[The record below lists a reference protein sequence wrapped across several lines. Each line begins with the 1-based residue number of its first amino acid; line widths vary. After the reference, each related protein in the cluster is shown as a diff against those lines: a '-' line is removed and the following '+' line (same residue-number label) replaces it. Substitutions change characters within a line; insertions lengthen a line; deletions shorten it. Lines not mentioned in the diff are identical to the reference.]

1 MNVFTRLPSVQG
13 YGSLINALYGDV
25 TSTHPLYQLNACKL
39 ADGVFRQL
47 RLASIAVSTLELAT
61 PVSRGTPASLSCL
74 PLQSAEKTQ
83 RYFGQ
88 MLAVRT
94 IDLVGFRGQSVAT
107 GAVRVRL
114 LNAYGKPFGPTIIQ
128 PGDGRMSF
136 NFRTFVRDAAGV
148 EIHAASGALIGS
160 TIVHP
165 KGAHVQAYRL
175 TTPFQQ
181 ALSSPAWQIAKTT
194 GSMTIFHAT
203 SLRRSAWLGGEV
215 STSRITDIR
224 NASWGDSWISVKATH
239 PTVLKRSMEWIP
251 GWRATA
257 LNETTGKTER
267 VRVVRSGLIQQV
279 TVPTGSWT
287 IHFHYHAPHIEEG
300 LAGSLL
306 GVVTGAAALAWLRGW
321 VPRRRK
327 DKVRA

>member
-25 TSTHPLYQLNACKL
+25 TSTHPLFQLNACKL
-39 ADGVFRQL
+39 ANGVFRQL

-61 PVSRGTPASLSCL
+61 PVSHGTPASLSCL
-74 PLQSAEKTQ
+74 PSQSAEKTQ

-94 IDLVGFRGQSVAT
+94 IDLVGFDGQRVAT
-107 GAVRVRL
+107 GMVRARL
-114 LNAYGKPFGPTIIQ
+114 LNDHGVPFGPTLVKA
-128 PGDGRMSF
+128 GDVRMSF
-136 NFRTFVRDAAGV
+136 NFRRFHREAAGV
-148 EIHAASGALIGS
+148 ELHAANGALIGS

-165 KGAHVQAYRL
+165 RGVHAQAYRL

-181 ALSSPAWQIAKTT
+181 ALSSPSWQIAQTV
-194 GSMTIFHAT
+194 GSMTIFKAT

-215 STSRITDIR
+215 QSSRITNIT
-224 NASWGDSWISVKATH
+224 NASWGDSWVSVTATH

-257 LNETTGKTER
+257 RNDQTGVSER
-267 VRVVRSGLIQQV
+267 IRVVRSGLIQQV
-279 TVPTGSWT
+279 TVPKGSWT
-287 IHFHYHAPHIEEG
+287 IHFHYHAPHIELG
-300 LAGSLL
+300 LAGSLF
-306 GVVTGAAALAWLRGW
+306 GVASWAAGVTWLRVG
-321 VPRRRK
+321 VRRRRK